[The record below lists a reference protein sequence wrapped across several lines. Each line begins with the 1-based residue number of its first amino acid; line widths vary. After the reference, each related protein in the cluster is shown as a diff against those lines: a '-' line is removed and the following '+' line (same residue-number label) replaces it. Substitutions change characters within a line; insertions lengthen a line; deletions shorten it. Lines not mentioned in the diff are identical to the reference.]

1 VPEVRLAST
10 AFDLVADSRS
20 DDVLNVTARAIQRDT
35 PSDAVVPQVD
45 QRLPGSREHEKQ
57 HAPHRT
63 TCQLLL
69 AVLLCLS
76 MVKKRA
82 PLKVQINV
90 RFTEATAAVLEKR
103 AAVERRSVSDVVRI
117 IVCQTLENEKPSL

>member
-1 VPEVRLAST
+1 
-10 AFDLVADSRS
+10 
-20 DDVLNVTARAIQRDT
+20 
-35 PSDAVVPQVD
+35 
-45 QRLPGSREHEKQ
+45 
-57 HAPHRT
+57 
-63 TCQLLL
+63 
-69 AVLLCLS
+69 